1 MMNKGNMSRVNK
13 RKAGKM
19 VDMENIWKAAG
30 IPLGA
35 QLKVIIED
43 GKVIFE
49 MDNNPKNKTGVA
61 RNILANAKG
70 HPLFAYA
77 NDVTFCAVT
86 IDGRTR
92 TGQAV
97 LAPNDYPFKD
107 VGDAIAYLRAVGE
120 PIPEILIK

>member
-77 NDVTFCAVT
+77 NGVTFCAVT

-97 LAPNDYPFKD
+97 SERWVSLSRKS
-107 VGDAIAYLRAVGE
+107 LSSKTRAAQAALL
-120 PIPEILIK
+120 IPCS